1 MQNDGEEKKAF
12 TPELNKL
19 DAEIATKSRLLDKVE
34 GINKKVQLI
43 ND

>member
-19 DAEIATKSRLLDKVE
+19 DEDIAKKTKLLEKVSE
-34 GINKKVQLI
+34 INKKVQLV